1 MNDDVRN
8 IVLGVV
14 AAGIS
19 AALGWIARTYL
30 WKRKLR
36 RKQAFFGLP
45 DNSESLL
52 VVNRDPATAE
62 PAVHRFD
69 VFALLELSALIK
81 DCGAHVQVVTQD
93 TAHQG
98 FGERTEFCVGGPG
111 SNRRMVAHMSAM
123 LPGVRVNIDPE
134 PGPDRGAFQIGGE
147 RYRMDPGVTEY
158 VLLARLTVGERRDTR
173 PVFLFCGQRAITNQG
188 RHPLSGPPSR
198 AAGPQ
203 VRLPLLRPAA
213 EGRQLAGVRPRC
225 GGTGRGRH
233 QGRADPAAG
242 SGVARHAPGELTSA
256 RIRRNPS
263 GAQLTFSSRRT
274 TRGTGPFRCASSD
287 LRLPPDG
294 TGRCEP
300 PPSRAGPSRRWRPRS

>member
-1 MNDDVRN
+1 MRN

-45 DNSESLL
+45 VNSESLL
-52 VVNRDPATAE
+52 VVNRDPAAAE

-93 TAHQG
+93 AVHQG

-111 SNRRMVAHMSAM
+111 SNRRMVAHMAAM
-123 LPGVRVNIDPE
+123 LPGVRVNVDPE
-134 PGPDRGAFQIGGE
+134 PGPDRGAFQIGTE

-158 VLLARLTVGERRDTR
+158 VLLARLTAGDRRDAR
-173 PVFLFCGQRAITNQG
+173 PVFLFCGQRAITNQAATRYLA
-188 RHPLSGPPSR
+188 RHHERLARKHGSGSFVLLLKVVNSQAYGPDVVELVADVTR
-198 AAGPQ
+198 AAQTP
-203 VRLPLLRPAA
+203 LPASAA
-213 EGRQLAGVRPRC
+213 PRAS
-225 GGTGRGRH
+225 H
-233 QGRADPAAG
+233 RAP
-242 SGVARHAPGELTSA
+242 
-256 RIRRNPS
+256 
-263 GAQLTFSSRRT
+263 
-274 TRGTGPFRCASSD
+274 
-287 LRLPPDG
+287 
-294 TGRCEP
+294 
-300 PPSRAGPSRRWRPRS
+300 